1 RSSEPL
7 AERADYTGV
16 AMPFSSR
23 VPLPALMQW
32 CRALRHSIDIGLSP
46 VRIFRQQSKSGPA
59 ALRPLA
65 AAIAERLEAGES
77 FQEALKPEAHRFPL
91 LFVELI
97 AVGEQTG
104 RLTETFEELED
115 YFETVI
121 SSRKQLAAALVWP
134 GIMYVS
140 SIFVIA
146 IMLAVLGMIAPTPGQ
161 ALDPLGLGLVG
172 PVGALKFLVA
182 AGVFTAAVL
191 VGFFFV
197 RDNDRL
203 RAKIEGRLLAVPALG
218 GCFRAFALQRFSL
231 ALQMTQEAGLRVD
244 RGLNLSFRATANDAY
259 LRQADAA
266 SKRARGGTEIAT
278 VLASCGGRLFPDEF
292 LGAVHVGEET
302 GKLAEVMQKQ
312 AQIYREEAARKLKV
326 LTMLAGMAVYAMVGL
341 MIIVMIFKIAMTAY
355 IGPMQDAMNAADNPE
370 KWLRQ
375 GK

>member
-1 RSSEPL
+1 ML
-7 AERADYTGV
+7 
-16 AMPFSSR
+16 FSSR

-32 CRALRHSIDIGLSP
+32 CRALRHGIDVGLSP
-46 VRIFRQQSKSGPA
+46 VRIFRQQAKSGPS

-65 AAIAERLEAGES
+65 DTLADRLEDGES
-77 FQEALKPEAHRFPL
+77 LQDALKPEAHRFPL

-104 RLTETFEELED
+104 RLTETFEELEH
-115 YFETVI
+115 YFETVLT
-121 SSRKQLAAALVWP
+121 SRKQFYAALIWP

-140 SIFVIA
+140 AIFVIA
-146 IMLAVLGMIAPTPGQ
+146 VMLAVLGMIAPTPGQ

-172 PVGALKFLVA
+172 PVGALKFLLA

-191 VGFFFV
+191 FGFFFI

-203 RAKIEGRLLAVPALG
+203 RAKIEGWLLAVPVLG

-244 RGLNLSFRATANDAY
+244 RGLHLSFRATANDAY

-266 SKRARGGTEIAT
+266 ARRARGGTEIAT
-278 VLASCGGRLFPDEF
+278 VLAASGSRLFPDEF
-292 LGAVHVGEET
+292 LDAVQVGEVT
-302 GKLAEVMQKQ
+302 GQLAEVMQKQ
-312 AQIYREEAARKLKV
+312 AKIYREEASRKLKV
-326 LTMLAGMAVYAMVGL
+326 LTMLAGLAVYAMVGL

-370 KWLRQ
+370 QWMRG